1 MNTPAPRLP
10 FWLSGFI
17 FVMLWQ
23 VASGI
28 GGSFVYAGWAIL
40 NRHQVVALFR
50 EARGL
55 DALLDLI
62 TRNGDVMMLAS
73 AVAAFPTIGVVVLC
87 QRFIDG
93 QPLEL
98 LGVRFNARD
107 FAVGAAAATITVLAL
122 LSLLVL
128 LGNAS
133 ISGLTEPWPL
143 LRVVSLLPLV
153 LLQSGTE
160 ELVCRGYLLRT
171 SLRVLGPVSSTALV
185 SLFFGALHLLNPDT
199 SLLSFSST
207 VLIGVLF
214 SIVTLKTNSLWAA
227 VGLHTAWNFTLGT
240 IASLPVSGLRLSH
253 LFDVSVEG
261 PLWVTGGGYGLEA
274 SVLMVAVPAVASVL
288 LALRLR
294 PRVT

>member
-1 MNTPAPRLP
+1 MSTSAPRLP

-17 FVMLWQ
+17 FVLLWQ
-23 VASGI
+23 VAAGI

-40 NRHQVVALFR
+40 NRHQVMALFR

-62 TRNGDVMMLAS
+62 TRNGDLMMLAS
-73 AVAAFPTIGVVVLC
+73 AVAAFPVIGVVVLC

-98 LGVRFNARD
+98 LGVRFNARE
-107 FAVGAAAATITVLAL
+107 FAVGAAAAAATVLAL

-128 LGNAS
+128 LGHAS
-133 ISGLTEPWPL
+133 ISGLTEPWPW
-143 LRVVSLLPLV
+143 LRVVGLLPLV

-185 SLFFGALHLLNPDT
+185 SLFFGALHLLNPET
-199 SLLSFSST
+199 SVLSFAST

-214 SIVTLKTNSLWAA
+214 SIVTLKTNSLWVAI
-227 VGLHTAWNFTLGT
+227 GLHTAWNFTLGT

-253 LFDVSVEG
+253 LFEVTVEG
-261 PLWVTGGGYGLEA
+261 PHWLTGGGYGLEA
-274 SVLMVAVPAVASVL
+274 SVLMVLVPALASVL